1 MGFGF
6 KTPKWIRSRYKSLK
20 LHKIHSQSMEPPI
33 QHPLSIQHPNIFS
46 GYVPGSAW
54 EFNNGFLTKI
64 KQIIVIYYYYEY
76 KSIWSTNTVLY
87 CKRRYNIIQYFVH
100 PSIKPYK
107 YMQPSTPPGII
118 HFFIHSSVNSYNSIT
133 HQMTQA
139 TFKLQSDC
147 SKLLNVKSSKRWR
160 IKRLIRPIASGSL

>member
-76 KSIWSTNTVLY
+76 KSIWSSNTVLY
-87 CKRRYNIIQYFVH
+87 CIVNEDTIQYNTSFIPPLNHTSICNH
-100 PSIKPYK
+100 PPLQES
-107 YMQPSTPPGII
+107 
-118 HFFIHSSVNSYNSIT
+118 FISSSVNSYNSIT